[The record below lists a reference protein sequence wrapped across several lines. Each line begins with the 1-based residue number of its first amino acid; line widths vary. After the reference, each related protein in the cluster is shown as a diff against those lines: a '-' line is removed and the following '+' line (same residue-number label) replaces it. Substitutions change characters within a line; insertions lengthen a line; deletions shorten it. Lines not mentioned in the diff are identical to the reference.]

1 MRTLALLAALALAAC
16 SNSAAPYD
24 RCDINP
30 TAGFA
35 ATHTRFGSAP
45 QGAGSFGAWVVG
57 PYGLPEYAYTLRQES
72 DPRALWPNTEQK
84 ERREHWHLV
93 GNARLNALAYN
104 DGYLEVYTQE
114 RGLENLMRFDEASRN
129 FGGGYS
135 IIRYDEGESWSTA
148 YRYRP
153 AGARVARFFGMGYV
167 RYETCDGV
175 LRVTHTISAPTD
187 DAGYLVDDI
196 EVHNVTLAPVEFRHY
211 AVWDVNRHY
220 LAQQEVRSGTLNP
233 KLPATMDAERDALN
247 RALTTWGEDGPGY
260 ARVLNRAPEPT
271 SPDVPVDVS
280 LTPPDVFL
288 RSDRDDDRFIT
299 DGAAL
304 WGESGDPR
312 KPADLGAGRL
322 ARTNGFG
329 QPGVLAAER
338 SLRLAGGE
346 RAAMRYVV
354 GAVPQDAALPPLP
367 TRAEADDAA
376 VTAERLVVFDADA
389 RAFDGQDID
398 AATLKREMA
407 WHAYTLRNMGG
418 YQDYFEH
425 FVVNQ
430 GSAYW
435 YKHGLDGAV
444 RDFVFSAA
452 VLAYIDPALAREL
465 LLYAAR
471 MRFESTGALAYTTG
485 NQGRISAAVIHD
497 KPSDLDLFWWWGLA
511 EYVAATG
518 DASILDDNE
527 PFWPKHE
534 SPERPIHEHIK
545 RGADYLR
552 DEIGV
557 GAHGLIRLRSGD
569 WDDGITFFAPSRDEA
584 KAVGESV
591 ANAMMAAFIAPWAAG
606 LVAPYDVSTATQLKT
621 LGDEQ
626 RARSAEQWTGRWYRR
641 AWFGADQPF
650 GDDAIFLFTSA
661 LGLIGEIPDRAQ
673 AKTLLANVGK
683 YLEEK
688 STTSLYQFWYLK
700 PPSVDIEGVTDPGAS
715 NPVISALAVWG
726 FAQYDPARAWHAL
739 LRNTMARK
747 AEVYPDIWYGI
758 WSGPD
763 AHYTNIHPQAGQ
775 TWASVATPQKDFP
788 VLNSNQHNG
797 PLLGLLRVA
806 GLQPV
811 MRILEGKPVTML
823 AIEPK
828 VVAGHEYTLDT
839 PLLKLALEDGAY
851 TLTYRP
857 VVDTTLRLALGLP
870 TGAVKIGA
878 VKVNGKAQPVA
889 DGATEVI
896 VAVPVKQGKPVTL
909 EVIGGAGHF

>member
-1 MRTLALLAALALAAC
+1 MRTLALSAALTLAAC
-16 SNSAAPYD
+16 SNSATPYD
-24 RCDINP
+24 RCDIDP
-30 TAGFA
+30 TADFA
-35 ATHTRFGSAP
+35 ATGRRFAP
-45 QGAGSFGAWVVG
+45 APRGAGSFGAWVVG
-57 PYGLPEYAYTLRQES
+57 PFGLPEYAYTLRQES
-72 DPRALWPNTEQK
+72 DPRALWPNTEEK
-84 ERREHWHLV
+84 ERRDHWHLV
-93 GNARLNALAYN
+93 GNARLNALAFN
-104 DGYLEVYTQE
+104 DGYLELYTQE
-114 RGLENLMRFDEASRN
+114 RGLENLTRFDEASRN

-135 IIRYDEGESWSTA
+135 ILRYDDGERWSTA

-153 AGARVARFFGMGYV
+153 AGARTARFFGMGYV

-187 DAGYLVDDI
+187 DAGYLVDEI
-196 EVHNVTLAPVEFRHY
+196 EVRNVTLTPVEFNHY

-233 KLPATMDAERDALN
+233 KLPGVMDAERDALN
-247 RALTTWGEDGPGY
+247 RALTTWGEEGRGF
-260 ARVLNRAPEPT
+260 ARVVNRAPEGTPA
-271 SPDVPVDVS
+271 DEPVDVS
-280 LTPPDVFL
+280 LTPPDVFM
-288 RSDRDDDRFIT
+288 RSDSSDDRFIT

-304 WGESGDPR
+304 WGEEGH
-312 KPADLGAGRL
+312 PAEPANLEAGRL
-322 ARTNGFG
+322 APTNGFG
-329 QPGVLAAER
+329 QPGVLVAER
-338 SLRLAGGE
+338 PLRLAGGE
-346 RAAMRYVV
+346 SARLRYVV
-354 GAVPQDAALPPLP
+354 GAVPQDAPLPALPA
-367 TRAEADDAA
+367 RSIAADAA
-376 VTAERLVVFDADA
+376 TAAERLVVFDADE
-389 RAFDGQDID
+389 RAFAGEDID

-471 MRFESTGALAYTTG
+471 MRFESTGALAYTVG

-518 DASILDDNE
+518 DRSILEQQE

-534 SPERPIHEHIK
+534 SVERPIHQHIK

-557 GAHGLIRLRSGD
+557 GPNGLIRLRSGD

-584 KAVGESV
+584 KEVGESV

-606 LVAPYDVSTATQLKT
+606 LMAPYDVSTATELKA

-626 RARSAEQWTGRWYRR
+626 RARSAAQWNGKWYRR
-641 AWFGADQPF
+641 AWFGADKPF
-650 GDDAIFLFTSA
+650 GDDVIFLFTSA
-661 LGLIGEIPDRAQ
+661 LGLVGEIPDRAQ

-700 PPSVDIEGVTDPGAS
+700 PPSVNIEGVTDPGAS
-715 NPVISALAVWG
+715 NPIISALAVWG
-726 FAQYDPARAWHAL
+726 FAQYDAERAWHAL

-747 AEVYPDIWYGI
+747 ADVYPDLWYGI
-758 WSGPD
+758 WSGSD

-775 TWASVATPQKDFP
+775 TWASVATPQKDSP
-788 VLNSNQHNG
+788 VLNSNAHNG

-806 GLQPV
+806 GLQPA
-811 MRILEGKPVTML
+811 MRIVEGKPVTML
-823 AIEPK
+823 AVAPK
-828 VVAGHEYTLDT
+828 VVAGHSYTLDT

-857 VVDTTLRLALGLP
+857 VVDTTLRLAAGLP
-870 TGAVKIGA
+870 TKAAKIGG
-878 VKVNGKAQPVA
+878 VQIDGEVQTVA

-896 VAVPVKQGKPVTL
+896 LAIPVKQGKPVVI
-909 EVIGGAGHF
+909 EVTGDL